1 MCNLSLGIEE
11 KARKETLSENVKNYM
26 KRERRLGIS
35 IEEIKKGL
43 NEIFMLNQDE
53 IEEYISSSNN

>member
-26 KRERRLGIS
+26 KRERRLGIG
-35 IEEIKKGL
+35 IEEIRKGL
-43 NEIFMLNQDE
+43 NEIFKLNQDE
-53 IEEYISSSNN
+53 IEEYISSLKN